1 MLDWQVDPKL
11 SKTSG
16 FTHTSRTKIVG
27 EDEIAYF
34 SHPFEFVMFYRND
47 EVNPQNRD
55 EIPKMPKIL
64 FEVASYDSWS
74 RYRTEGY
81 AWTQLQ
87 PKPGVQEDVLHCWRP
102 RGDSLI
108 YEMRRFFIG
117 GSPELEDISY
127 VAIPSNLEVIDLT
140 HLLSNI

>member
-1 MLDWQVDPKL
+1 MP
-11 SKTSG
+11 KTSG
-16 FTHTSRTKIVG
+16 YTQTSRTKTVDT
-27 EDEIAYF
+27 EEVAYF
-34 SHPFEFVMFYRND
+34 SHPFEFVLFYKND
-47 EVNPQNRD
+47 DINPNNWD

-64 FEVASYDSWS
+64 FEVASYDTWK

-87 PKPGVQEDVLHCWRP
+87 PKPGVQEDVLPCWRP

-127 VAIPSNLEVIDLT
+127 VAVPSNVEV
-140 HLLSNI
+140 N